1 MQSGIARHLFD
12 LGARMRR
19 ANAGH
24 RVEVHDR
31 RSGECMRTHPRHAQS
46 QSRSIKVGHA
56 DRHAG
61 RLAHRGEQLHDLGP
75 IHVMQEQAA
84 DHHITARGKRFAKHV
99 HASQRATHRACARGR
114 ACIGKRLRA
123 AIAQHPLQSNAL
135 AACTRV
141 QRHGQ
146 VTRARGHIQHAKG
159 AIRRARQISKPRPQ
173 DGVAA
178 TDPIEPS
185 QPTQCRI
192 MCRRIQIFRIH
203 QLGNPAAM
211 QRHDMPWVA
220 RSTITLR
227 DPGSWGA
234 PPSASS
240 PPACPSSCGPGCR

>member
-1 MQSGIARHLFD
+1 MQSGIARHLLD
-12 LGARMRR
+12 LGARMRC

-31 RSGECMRTHPRHAQS
+31 RSGERMRTHPRHAQS

-61 RLAHRGEQLHDLGP
+61 RLAHGAEQLHDLGP

-84 DHHITARGKRFAKHV
+84 DHHIATRGKRFAKHV
-99 HASQRATHRACARGR
+99 RASQRAAHRACARGR
-114 ACIGKRLRA
+114 ACIRKRLRA
-123 AIAQHPLQSNAL
+123 AIAQHPLQLNAL

-141 QRHGQ
+141 QRRGQ
-146 VTRARGHIQHAKG
+146 VTRACGHIQHAKG
-159 AIRRARQISKPRPQ
+159 AIRRARQASQPRPQ
-173 DGVAA
+173 DGVA
-178 TDPIEPS
+178 TTHPIQSS
-185 QPTQCRI
+185 QPPQRRV

-203 QLGNPAAM
+203 QLGNPAAV

-220 RSTITLR
+220 RCTVTLR
-227 DPGSWGA
+227 DPGSSAA